1 MHLKSNNQIPFFF
14 SMYTGLSTI
23 QINAKVFII
32 MEITNLSKKEFK
44 RMQSDGA
51 ETSSR
56 NVYVFKTQ
64 VVKTVAALKMAKQ

>member
-1 MHLKSNNQIPFFF
+1 
-14 SMYTGLSTI
+14 
-23 QINAKVFII
+23 

-64 VVKTVAALKMAKQ
+64 VVKTVAALKMAKQQTYILQLEDSNVAQKSEYH